1 MGTYIRNGCI
11 EGKFQVP
18 ASKSL
23 SLRYLLLASVA
34 SGESCIS
41 NIILCDD
48 VMAMLQNFDVLGIK
62 YSLQKSS
69 TYSANIQIVGR
80 KWRGGETLNC
90 GESGFL
96 ARTLPI
102 INAIQRNS
110 STINGTGSLCRR
122 SLADLCEVIEA
133 SGGESPS
140 SVFLPLIV
148 NAYEPKR
155 EIRLERLDSSQS
167 LSGLL
172 IALPLARRATT
183 LYYAPPASHGYL
195 ALTLDSIRRFE
206 GVYRTNPSVP
216 NQLVFSPQGYRGQD
230 LAVEGD
236 WSSAAQLI
244 ALLKPGEQMTLSGV
258 SRSSLQHDSAI
269 LSVLERIGMRSE
281 WDNCLLQLVWDRT
294 AKPFVFNAYNTPD
307 LIPALAVLATHC
319 SEPSTI
325 FGIERL
331 YNKESNRALALYE
344 LLTQFGHRCLL
355 TEDSLC
361 VSAGNP
367 KAPKEP
373 LRTYHD
379 HRIAM
384 AAVALALH
392 SAEGATLDDTE
403 CISKSFPNFLEVI
416 RSNIR

>member
-34 SGESCIS
+34 SGKSCIS

-133 SGGESPS
+133 SGGEWCS

-148 NAYEPKR
+148 KAYEPKR
-155 EIRLERLDSSQS
+155 EISLDRLDSSQS

-183 LYYAPPASHGYL
+183 LHYAPPASNGYL
-195 ALTLDSIRRFE
+195 GLTLDCIRRFE
-206 GVYRTNPSVP
+206 GVYRTNPNVP
-216 NQLVFSPQGYRGQD
+216 NQLIFSPEGYRGQD

-244 ALLKPGEQMTLSGV
+244 ALLQPGEQMTLSGV
-258 SRSSLQHDSAI
+258 SRSSLQPDSAI
-269 LSVLERIGMRSE
+269 LSVLERIGMRCVWE
-281 WDNCLLQLVWDRT
+281 DYLLHLVWDR
-294 AKPFVFNAYNTPD
+294 APKPFVFNAYDTPD

-344 LLTQFGHRCLL
+344 LLAQFGHRCLL
-355 TEDSLC
+355 TEESLC
-361 VSAGNP
+361 VSTGIQKKN
-367 KAPKEP
+367 KEI
-373 LRTYHD
+373 LHTYHD

-392 SAEGATLDDTE
+392 SPEGAMLDDTE

-416 RSNIR
+416 CTNLR

>member
-11 EGKFQVP
+11 EGQFQVP

-34 SGESCIS
+34 NGESCIS

-48 VMAMLQNFDVLGIK
+48 VMAMLQNFDALGIK

-69 TYSANIQIVGR
+69 TYSANIQIVGG
-80 KWRGGETLNC
+80 KWRGGETLYC

-102 INAIQRNS
+102 INAIQQNS
-110 STINGTGSLCRR
+110 STINGTGSVCRR
-122 SLADLCEVIEA
+122 SLADLCHVVEA

-140 SVFLPLIV
+140 SAFLPLIV

-183 LYYAPPASHGYL
+183 LHYAPPASNGYL
-195 ALTLDSIRRFE
+195 ALTLDCIRRFE

-216 NQLVFSPQGYRGQD
+216 NQLIFSPEGYRGQD

-244 ALLKPGEQMTLSGV
+244 ALLNPGARLTLRGL
-258 SRSSLQHDSAI
+258 RRNSLQPDSAI
-269 LSVLERIGMRSE
+269 LSVLERIGMRWE
-281 WDNCLLQLVWDRT
+281 WDNYLLQLVWDRS
-294 AKPFVFNAYNTPD
+294 AKPFVFNAYDTPD

-344 LLTQFGHRCLL
+344 LLAQFGHRCLL
-355 TEDSLC
+355 TEESLC
-361 VSAGNP
+361 VSTGIPQNP
-367 KAPKEP
+367 KEI
-373 LRTYHD
+373 LHTYHD

-392 SAEGATLDDTE
+392 SPKGAMLDDTE

-416 RSNIR
+416 CTNLR